1 MPIYFFATK
10 PNNYLFYSMNLIHQL
25 SFAFLLA
32 FISFN
37 SNAQQQKTFQPKEV
51 YKTNRLIITQIS
63 KNAFVHTSYKQT
75 NDFGNV
81 PCNGLVVRNGKE
93 TIVFDTP
100 TNDSTSLELI
110 QWIESYLRC
119 KINAIIPTHFHD
131 DCLGGLKA
139 FDEHRVPSYAY
150 FKTIELARVNNYT
163 VPKNSFTDSLVLP
176 LGNTCIVARYFG
188 EGHTRDNTVGY
199 FPSEQIL
206 FGGCLLKSV
215 NASKGFLGDA
225 VVTSW
230 SATVQKIKDEYPHIK
245 LVVPGHGSFGNQQL
259 LDYTIKLFS
268 AE

>member
-1 MPIYFFATK
+1 
-10 PNNYLFYSMNLIHQL
+10 MNLSKQT
-25 SFAFLLA
+25 LLILFFA

-51 YKTNRLIITQIS
+51 YKTHRLIITQIS

-100 TNDSTSLELI
+100 TNDSTSHELI
-110 QWIESYLRC
+110 QWIESSLHC
-119 KINAIIPTHFHD
+119 QINAIIPTHFHD

-139 FDEHRVPSYAY
+139 FDDHQIPSYAY
-150 FKTIELARVNNYT
+150 FKTIELARANNYT
-163 VPKNSFTDSLVLP
+163 VPKKSFSDSLVLP
-176 LGNTCIVARYFG
+176 IGNTYIVARFFG
-188 EGHTRDNTVGY
+188 EGHTKDNIVGY

-225 VVTSW
+225 VVNSW
-230 SATVQKIKDEYPHIK
+230 SATVQKIKNEYPHLK
-245 LVVPGHGSFGNQQL
+245 LVVPGHGSYGNQQL

>member
-1 MPIYFFATK
+1 
-10 PNNYLFYSMNLIHQL
+10 MNLIHQSL
-25 SFAFLLA
+25 FALLLT
-32 FISFN
+32 FISLN

-51 YKTNRLIITQIS
+51 YKTDRLIITQIS

-100 TNDSTSLELI
+100 TNDSTSHELI
-110 QWIESYLRC
+110 QWIESSLHC
-119 KINAIIPTHFHD
+119 QINAIIPTHFHD

-139 FDEHRVPSYAY
+139 FDEHQIPSYAY
-150 FKTIELARVNNYT
+150 FKTIDLARANNYT
-163 VPKNSFTDSLVLP
+163 VPKNSFSDSVVLK
-176 LGNTCIVARYFG
+176 LGNQYIVARFFG
-188 EGHTRDNTVGY
+188 EGHTKDNIVGY

-230 SATVQKIKDEYPHIK
+230 SATVQKIKNEYPHLK
-245 LVVPGHGSFGNQQL
+245 LVVPGHGSYGNQQL

-268 AE
+268 GE